1 MGREA
6 KGQKDPLEAVA
17 TLPPIEARAHEP
29 PPATGWPAAQR
40 ADEPA
45 SDVAAGSP
53 PDSPASPA
61 PRWFDA
67 TAPDAAPAGAA
78 RSRRLWSIPLLV
90 AALVL
95 VATARSVAVRAL
107 LPLALVAAA
116 AALLARGRRRLLPP
130 AQASRR
136 GLSLDGDQL
145 VLQGAGG
152 AARHVLLATRERF
165 GVTLLATPRRDR
177 VVALLSS
184 SAGMSSIGA
193 SFDGPAR
200 RAFAALLDRASVV
213 GSDEIGL
220 EAIGPDGEQISLDPT
235 ALAALVDE
243 LTARSPGCVDRFLV
257 TDARGAALSL
267 DGLELRAGG
276 RVFDLSAPLEWRAFV
291 FQEAL
296 GQAIAVYQGTWVRQG
311 TSEIVLVCLLPAMAP
326 ALDGPSAS
334 LGSLDR
340 GALRDLRLMQ
350 GSPESPPPADQ
361 RVAIDRLLMVPIR
374 SALDK
379 APRPAAQAPRAR
391 A

>member
-17 TLPPIEARAHEP
+17 TLPPLEARAHEP
-29 PPATGWPAAQR
+29 PPATGWPSAQL

-45 SDVAAGSP
+45 SDAAATP
-53 PDSPASPA
+53 SPA

-67 TAPDAAPAGAA
+67 TAPEVTPARRGG
-78 RSRRLWSIPLLV
+78 SRRIWSVPLFV

-95 VATARSVAVRAL
+95 VATARSLMVRAL
-107 LPLALVAAA
+107 LPIALVAAA
-116 AALLARGRRRLLPP
+116 VALLARGRRRPLLPP
-130 AQASRR
+130 PQASRR

-145 VLQGAGG
+145 LLQAKGG
-152 AARHVLLATRERF
+152 AAQHLLLPLRERF

-177 VVALLSS
+177 LVALLSS
-184 SAGMSSIGA
+184 GAGMSSIGA
-193 SFDGPAR
+193 GFDGPSR
-200 RAFAALLDRASVV
+200 RTFAALLGRASVV
-213 GSDEIGL
+213 GADEVGL
-220 EAIGPDGEQISLDPT
+220 EAIGPDGEPISLGPA
-235 ALAALVDE
+235 ALAALLDE
-243 LTARSPGCVDRFLV
+243 LALRSPGCLERFFV

-267 DGLELRAGG
+267 DGRELRAGG

-296 GQAIAVYQGTWVRQG
+296 AEYQGTWVRQG
-311 TSEIVLVCLLPAMAP
+311 TSEIVLVCLLPAMSP
-326 ALDGPSAS
+326 ALDGLSAS
-334 LGSLDR
+334 LGPLDR

-350 GSPESPPPADQ
+350 GLPESPPSADQ
-361 RVAIDRLLMVPIR
+361 RVAIDRLLMIPLR

>member
-17 TLPPIEARAHEP
+17 TLPALEARAHEP
-29 PPATGWPAAQR
+29 PPATGWPSAQL

-45 SDVAAGSP
+45 SDAAATP
-53 PDSPASPA
+53 SPA

-67 TAPDAAPAGAA
+67 TAPEVMPARGGG
-78 RSRRLWSIPLLV
+78 SRRIWSVPLFV

-95 VATARSVAVRAL
+95 VATARSLMVRAL
-107 LPLALVAAA
+107 LPIALVAAA
-116 AALLARGRRRLLPP
+116 VALLARGRRRPLLPP

-136 GLSLDGDQL
+136 GLSIDGDQL
-145 VLQGAGG
+145 LLQARGG
-152 AARHVLLATRERF
+152 AAQHLLLPLRERF

-177 VVALLSS
+177 LVALLSS
-184 SAGMSSIGA
+184 GAGMSSIGA
-193 SFDGPAR
+193 SFDGPSHR
-200 RAFAALLDRASVV
+200 TFAALLDRASVV
-213 GSDEIGL
+213 GSDEVGL
-220 EAIGPDGEQISLDPT
+220 AAIGPDGEPISLGP
-235 ALAALVDE
+235 AAFAALLDE
-243 LTARSPGCVDRFLV
+243 LALRSPGCLERFFV

-267 DGLELRAGG
+267 DGRELRAGG

-296 GQAIAVYQGTWVRQG
+296 GQAIAEYQGTWVRQG
-311 TSEIVLVCLLPAMAP
+311 TSEIVLVCLLPAMSP
-326 ALDGPSAS
+326 ALDGLSAS
-334 LGSLDR
+334 LGPLDR

-350 GSPESPPPADQ
+350 GLPESPPSAEQ

>member
-17 TLPPIEARAHEP
+17 TLPPIEARTHEP

-40 ADEPA
+40 ADEPV
-45 SDVAAGSP
+45 SDAVAGSST
-53 PDSPASPA
+53 DSLPSPS

-67 TAPDAAPAGAA
+67 TPPDAAPAGVA
-78 RSRRLWSIPLLV
+78 RPRRLWSIPLLV
-90 AALVL
+90 VALVL
-95 VATARSVAVRAL
+95 VATARSVVVRAL

-116 AALLARGRRRLLPP
+116 VALLARGRRRLLPP

-145 VLQGAGG
+145 VLQGKGG
-152 AARHVLLATRERF
+152 AAQHVLLATCERF

-177 VVALLSS
+177 IVALLSS
-184 SAGMSSIGA
+184 GAGMSSIGA
-193 SFDGPAR
+193 SFDGPSR
-200 RAFAALLDRASVV
+200 RTFAALLDRASVV
-213 GSDEIGL
+213 GSDDVGL
-220 EAIGPDGEQISLDPT
+220 DAIGPDGEPISLGPA
-235 ALAALVDE
+235 ALAALLDE
-243 LTARSPGCVDRFLV
+243 LTARSPGCLDRFLA
-257 TDARGAALSL
+257 TDARGATLSL
-267 DGLELRAGG
+267 DSLELRAGG
-276 RVFDLSAPLEWRAFV
+276 RVFDLTAPLEWRAFV

-296 GQAIAVYQGTWVRQG
+296 GQALAVYQGTWVRQG
-311 TSEIVLVCLLPAMAP
+311 TNEIVLVCLLPAMTP
-326 ALDGPSAS
+326 ALDAPSAS
-334 LGSLDR
+334 LGPLDR

-350 GSPESPPPADQ
+350 GSPESPPPGDQ

>member
-17 TLPPIEARAHEP
+17 TLPPLEARAHEP

-45 SDVAAGSP
+45 SDAAAASS
-53 PDSPASPA
+53 PDSLSSPVA
-61 PRWFDA
+61 RWFDA
-67 TAPDAAPAGAA
+67 TPPDAAPAGVA
-78 RSRRLWSIPLLV
+78 RPRRIWSIPLLV

-95 VATARSVAVRAL
+95 VATARSVTVRAL

-116 AALLARGRRRLLPP
+116 VALLARGRRRLLPP
-130 AQASRR
+130 AQATRR

-145 VLQGAGG
+145 ALQGKGG
-152 AARHVLLATRERF
+152 AAQHVLLATRERF

-177 VVALLSS
+177 IVALLSS
-184 SAGMSSIGA
+184 GAGMSSVGA
-193 SFDGPAR
+193 SFDGPSR
-200 RAFAALLDRASVV
+200 RTFAPLLDRASVV
-213 GSDEIGL
+213 GSDDVGL
-220 EAIGPDGEQISLDPT
+220 EAIGPDGEPISLGPA
-235 ALAALVDE
+235 ALAALLDE
-243 LTARSPGCVDRFLV
+243 LTARSPGCLDRFLA
-257 TDARGAALSL
+257 TDARGATLSL
-267 DGLELRAGG
+267 DSLELRAGG
-276 RVFDLSAPLEWRAFV
+276 RVFDLTAPLEWRAFV

-296 GQAIAVYQGTWVRQG
+296 GQALAVYQGTWVRQG
-311 TSEIVLVCLLPAMAP
+311 TNEIVLVCLLPAMTPAHDAP
-326 ALDGPSAS
+326 NAS
-334 LGSLDR
+334 LGPLDR

>member
-6 KGQKDPLEAVA
+6 KGQKDPLGSVA

-40 ADEPA
+40 PGEPA
-45 SDVAAGSP
+45 SDDAVMPSP
-53 PDSPASPA
+53 ETQ
-61 PRWFDA
+61 WFDA
-67 TAPDAAPAGAA
+67 TAPDPAPSRGAGA
-78 RSRRLWSIPLLV
+78 RRLWSIPLLV
-90 AALVL
+90 AALVVL
-95 VATARSVAVRAL
+95 ATARSVMVRAL
-107 LPLALVAAA
+107 LPVALVAAA
-116 AALLARGRRRLLPP
+116 VALLARGRRHLLPA

-145 VLQGAGG
+145 LLRGKGGAGE
-152 AARHVLLATRERF
+152 HVLLTTRERF

-177 VVALLSS
+177 IVALLSS
-184 SAGMSSIGA
+184 SAGMSCVGA

-200 RAFAALLDRASVV
+200 RTFAALLDRASVV
-213 GSDEIGL
+213 GSDEVGL
-220 EAIGPDGEQISLDPT
+220 EAIGPDGEPISLSPPV
-235 ALAALVDE
+235 LAALLEE
-243 LTARSPGCVDRFLV
+243 LTLRSPGCLDRFLL
-257 TDARGAALSL
+257 TDARGATLVL
-267 DGLELRAGG
+267 DSGELRAGG
-276 RVFDLSAPLEWRAFV
+276 RVFDLTAPLEWRAFV

-311 TSEIVLVCLLPAMAP
+311 TSEIFLVCLLPAMTP
-326 ALDGPSAS
+326 ALDGPGKS
-334 LGSLDR
+334 LGPLDR

-350 GSPESPPPADQ
+350 GIPESPPPSDQ